1 MNDGR
6 RIGEASGIRTLFDEQ
21 GAKAFRALYHA
32 AFDAILLVDA
42 VSGEIFDGN
51 LAAQKL
57 LEYGAGQFAGLK
69 FHDVLVHEQA
79 TSGKERKDLTT
90 GQLVSEEH
98 FRTRGGQ
105 VIPVEVSVSR
115 VAVEGRVFL
124 QLIARDISERREAE
138 ARIRSLARFPEEN
151 PSPILRV
158 SMDGPAI
165 YANPA
170 AQSLLYQQQGKLYIP
185 EAWRVA
191 VDETIAVGAPKTFE
205 LSHRGQE
212 YLVAVTPV
220 PKAGYA
226 NVYASDI
233 TDRKRA
239 EASLTLAG
247 KMIEATSDAVL
258 VTNRAN
264 EIIDVN
270 RAFTLITGFELDE
283 VRGKNPGV
291 LSSGRHGPD
300 FYHEM
305 WQSLEHDGHWRGEI
319 WDRRKNGEVYP
330 KLITINVLY
339 GEDGEIMHYVAVFSD
354 ISEIRA
360 TREELERLAH
370 YDPLTGLP
378 NRALFMDRL
387 EQIIRQC
394 TRNHALAAL
403 IFLDLD
409 HFKNV
414 NDTLGHRAGDE
425 LLLQVSRRLM
435 RSVRTSDT
443 VARLGGDEFTIVLP
457 RLTGS
462 ADAAIVARKVIS
474 AFKEPIHLSGQ
485 DIFVSASAG
494 ITICPTDGDDVDTL
508 LMNADTAMYHAKSA
522 GRDTFKFFSEDMNRD
537 SLERLRLDTD
547 LRRGLEQDDLF
558 LHFQPRVDLKTGAVV
573 GAEALVR
580 WEHPKRGMISP
591 GVFIPLAE
599 ESGLIVPLGYRV
611 LEMACEQARA
621 WRDSGLGDLRMAVNL
636 SPRQFRERDLVGRL
650 ATIVTKTGWERELLE
665 VEITEGA
672 LMEDTAAAAR
682 TLLRLKR
689 MGLEVSVDDFGTGYS
704 SLRYLKKFPLDIL
717 KIDQS
722 FVRDLPDDQ
731 DDAAITS
738 AIVSLARTLKLAVIA
753 EGVETVE
760 QLRFLS
766 GLGCDQMQ
774 GYLVSKP
781 VSGEEFEQRMREG
794 AFELPR

>member
-1 MNDGR
+1 VNDGR
-6 RIGEASGIRTLFDEQ
+6 SPEGAVGIRSLFDEQ

-42 VSGEIFDGN
+42 ANGEIFDGN

-57 LEYGAGQFAGLK
+57 LDYGAEQIAGLK
-69 FHDVLVHEQA
+69 FDDVLVHDETK
-79 TSGKERKDLTT
+79 TSGERKDLTT
-90 GQLVSEEH
+90 GQIVSEER
-98 FRTRGGQ
+98 FRTQGGQ

-124 QLIARDISERREAE
+124 QLIARDISERHEAE
-138 ARIRSLARFPEEN
+138 QRIRSLARFPEEN
-151 PSPILRV
+151 PSPIIRV
-158 SMDGPAI
+158 SMDGPVI

-170 AQSLLYQQQGKLYIP
+170 ARTLLSQQGGKLYIP
-185 EAWRVA
+185 EAWRAA
-191 VDETIAVGAPKTFE
+191 VDKAIEEGAPRTIE
-205 LSHRGQE
+205 LAHRGQE
-212 YLVAVTPV
+212 FLVAVTPV
-220 PKAGYA
+220 PAAGYA

-247 KMIEATSDAVL
+247 KMIESTSDAVL
-258 VTNRAN
+258 VTNQAN

-270 RAFTLITGFELDE
+270 QAFTLITGHELDE

-291 LSSGRHGPD
+291 LKSGRHGPE
-300 FYHEM
+300 FYREM
-305 WQSLEHDGHWRGEI
+305 WQALDQEGHWRGEI

-339 GEDGEIMHYVAVFSD
+339 GEEGQVTHYVAVFSD
-354 ISEIRA
+354 ISEIKA

-394 TRNHALAAL
+394 TRNNALAAL
-403 IFLDLD
+403 LFLDLD
-409 HFKNV
+409 RFKNV

-457 RLTGS
+457 RLTGA

-494 ITICPTDGDDVDTL
+494 VTICPTDGDDVDTL

-547 LRRGLEQDDLF
+547 LRRGLEQDELF
-558 LHFQPRVDLKTGAVV
+558 LHFQPRVDLRTGAVV

-580 WEHPKRGMISP
+580 WDHPRRGMISP

-599 ESGLIVPLGYRV
+599 ESGLIVPVGYMV
-611 LEMACEQARA
+611 LEKACEQARA
-621 WRDSGLGDLRMAVNL
+621 WRESGLGDLRMAVNL
-636 SPRQFRERDLVGRL
+636 SPRQFRERDLVGRI
-650 ATIVTKTGWERELLE
+650 ATIVTKTGWDRELLE

-682 TLLRLKR
+682 TLIRLKR

-738 AIVSLARTLKLAVIA
+738 AIVSLARTLKLVVIA

-760 QLRFLS
+760 QLRFLT

-781 VSGEEFEQRMREG
+781 LSGEEFERRLRAG
-794 AFELPR
+794 DFKLPD